1 MLTAEQL
8 RIAQMISDS
17 KRDDP
22 ELPEKVN
29 KLVEL
34 TQCSSDAAII
44 ALHDSNNDLDQA
56 IVALLDGETEVCA
69 C

>member
-1 MLTAEQL
+1 MFSLQATAEQL

-29 KLVEL
+29 KV
-34 TQCSSDAAII
+34 
-44 ALHDSNNDLDQA
+44 
-56 IVALLDGETEVCA
+56 
-69 C
+69 